1 MALSKVQEA
10 IEFAARAHRG
20 QFREGEV
27 PLPYVVHPVEV
38 LLSLRHVGGVT
49 DEDMLVA
56 AVLHDVVEEGGA
68 TLEAVREAFGE
79 RAGSLVEELTRR
91 EPTADETQGMSGDQI
106 WQLRADMLL
115 EEIRRMSPDA
125 KTVKLADRVS
135 NLMEAARTKRGKK
148 LARYRMQTERIL
160 SVIPK
165 DTNPGLWTKLDSI
178 WRDTEGVLRAKK
190 GS

>member
-1 MALSKVQEA
+1 
-10 IEFAARAHRG
+10 
-20 QFREGEV
+20 
-27 PLPYVVHPVEV
+27 
-38 LLSLRHVGGVT
+38 VGGVT